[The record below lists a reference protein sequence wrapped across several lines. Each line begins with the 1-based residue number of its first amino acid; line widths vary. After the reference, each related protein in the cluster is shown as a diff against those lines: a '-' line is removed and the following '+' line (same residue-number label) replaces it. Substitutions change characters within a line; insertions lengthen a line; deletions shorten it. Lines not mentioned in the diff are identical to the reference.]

1 MTMRKSVENFHGRKM
16 KIILRTEADRK
27 RSFEVLRNL
36 PLEPVMELR
45 VVAHKKNRS
54 ASQHRL
60 MWLWNTIIGA
70 ELGESKEEVH
80 ERNKRR
86 FLVPIYERDDPD
98 YAGMIEA
105 VREVHRH
112 GMKAQA
118 ETMAKQVTVLTS
130 TTKATVDQMTEFLN
144 EIERVAASL
153 GIMLPRPD
161 DVYREAMAA

>member
-1 MTMRKSVENFHGRKM
+1 
-16 KIILRTEADRK
+16 
-27 RSFEVLRNL
+27 
-36 PLEPVMELR
+36 
-45 VVAHKKNRS
+45 
-54 ASQHRL
+54 

-70 ELGESKEEVH
+70 ELGESKEDVH

-86 FLVPIYERDDPD
+86 FLVPIYERDDPE
-98 YAGMIEA
+98 YAAMIEA

-118 ETMAKQVTVLTS
+118 ETMAKKITVLTS
-130 TTKATVDQMTEFLN
+130 TTKATVDQLTEFLN
-144 EIERVAASL
+144 EIERDAASL